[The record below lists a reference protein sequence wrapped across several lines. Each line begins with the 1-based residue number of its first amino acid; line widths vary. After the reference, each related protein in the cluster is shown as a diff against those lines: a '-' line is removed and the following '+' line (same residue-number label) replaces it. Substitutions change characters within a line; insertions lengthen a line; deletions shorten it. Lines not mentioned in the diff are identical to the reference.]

1 MTKWGVDLFNIFI
14 FNAFRVQEG
23 AQDLVSSARVNV
35 VRTQQEESLRAAA
48 VLAHQVL
55 HRRDRLLV
63 RRRAGIEDVR

>member
-1 MTKWGVDLFNIFI
+1 MTKRGVDLFNIFI
-14 FNAFRVQEG
+14 FHAFRVQEG
-23 AQDLVSSARVNV
+23 AQDLVRGARVNV
-35 VRTQQEESLRAAA
+35 VRSQQEEAFRAAA